1 MQGRAGT
8 HNDTK
13 LRLNRYVIVVIIVV
27 MSFVDTSD
35 TCREEGGI
43 ETTCRDAWWIDVA
56 TFGTIG
62 SPDTWREEVR
72 GWFSHGS
79 ESDWQ
84 PSVYSGRATVTLQRH
99 NGALHS
105 HHVLTAVTTKPW
117 DRLYTCKVWICFL
130 VCMWGKKTLCG
141 QVKRDA
147 VPLTL
152 HWWVVK

>member
-8 HNDTK
+8 HSDTK

-43 ETTCRDAWWIDVA
+43 ETTCREAWWIDVA

-84 PSVYSGRATVTLQRH
+84 PSVYSGRATLTLQRH
-99 NGALHS
+99 NGALHA
-105 HHVLTAVTTKPW
+105 HPVLTAVTTSRESDFIPAKFEFGS
-117 DRLYTCKVWICFL
+117 KF
-130 VCMWGKKTLCG
+130 VCEGKK
-141 QVKRDA
+141 
-147 VPLTL
+147 
-152 HWWVVK
+152 HFVVKSKEMQFHWLCTGE